1 LKDLHPREFYRLF
14 HYARRYTPALLAS
27 VFFMAIVGLS
37 QGLLVKLIPLVF
49 GRVLKPNTPD
59 EPAKLIEIPHTHF
72 VIYLNDLV
80 PSFVH
85 NIWTMVAIGIF
96 ASYVAKGICD
106 YLGNYLVN
114 WVGIS
119 AIMDLRQEVFDRVLH
134 QDAKFF
140 EDHESGRIMSAI
152 MIDID
157 RIQISVSSMLADWL
171 RQMFTA
177 IFLLLAMVSIDWKL
191 SLISLLVFPSVAFL
205 TVRLGKRIRSTTRHA
220 QDMTAGLNQVLQE
233 TLTGHQ
239 VVKSFGAEDF
249 ESKRFRLAAQR
260 VKTGNLRYVAHQ
272 AVASPVIEIFG
283 ALTIILLLTL
293 GRLQV
298 KNAVMDAG
306 SFTAF
311 VLALVLLYEPIK
323 RLTNIHNIFQQGI
336 GAAGEVFRYLDT
348 QPGVIDRPS
357 SVRLSRFEKA
367 IRFENVRFIY
377 PSAPGRV
384 ALDGVNLEVKAGEI
398 VALVGPSGAGKTT
411 LVNLL
416 PRFYDVAAGGVLIDG
431 KDVRDI
437 RLSSL
442 RENIS
447 IVAQDTFLFNDTVFD
462 NIAYGRPDAKRDE
475 VIAAAAAAFAD
486 EFIRTMPEG
495 YDTRIGERGFKLSGG
510 QRQRLAIARAL
521 LKDAPI
527 LILDEATSHLDTE
540 SERLVQQALTVLM
553 KRRTVLVIAHRLS
566 TIRQADRIVVIEG
579 GRIAEMGSHDELIAS
594 RGVYHHLHELQH
606 AEPNAVIG

>member
-1 LKDLHPREFYRLF
+1 
-14 HYARRYTPALLAS
+14 
-27 VFFMAIVGLS
+27 
-37 QGLLVKLIPLVF
+37 
-49 GRVLKPNTPD
+49 
-59 EPAKLIEIPHTHF
+59 
-72 VIYLNDLV
+72 
-80 PSFVH
+80 
-85 NIWTMVAIGIF
+85 MVALGIF

-140 EDHESGRIMSAI
+140 EDHESGKIMSAI

-157 RIQISVSSMLADWL
+157 RIQISVSTMLADWL

-177 IFLLLAMVSIDWKL
+177 FFLLLALVSIDWKL

-260 VKTGNLRYVAHQ
+260 VKIGNLRYVAHQ
-272 AVASPVIEIFG
+272 AMASPVIEIFG

-306 SFTAF
+306 TFTAF
-311 VLALVLLYEPIK
+311 VLALVFLYEPIK

-367 IRFENVRFIY
+367 IRFEDVRFIY
-377 PSAPGRV
+377 PSAPGR
-384 ALDGVNLEVKAGEI
+384 ATLDGVNLEVKAGEV

-447 IVAQDTFLFNDTVFD
+447 IVAQETFLFNDTVFD

-475 VIAAAAAAFAD
+475 VIAAATAALAD
-486 EFIRTMPEG
+486 EFIRALPDG

-566 TIRQADRIVVIEG
+566 TIRQANRIVVIEK
-579 GRIAEMGSHDELIAS
+579 GRIAEVGTHDELIAS
-594 RGVYHHLHELQH
+594 RGAYHHLHELQH
-606 AEPNAVIG
+606 AEPNVVIG

>member
-1 LKDLHPREFYRLF
+1 LKDLHPRAFYRLF
-14 HYARRYTPALLAS
+14 RYARPYTPALLAS

-49 GRVLKPNTPD
+49 ERVLKPNTPD
-59 EPAKLIEIPHTHF
+59 VPAKLIEIPHTHF
-72 VIYLNDLV
+72 IVYLNDLV

-85 NIWTMVAIGIF
+85 NIWTMVALGIF

-157 RIQISVSSMLADWL
+157 RIQISVSTMLADWL

-177 IFLLLAMVSIDWKL
+177 FFLLLAMVSIDWKL

-205 TVRLGKRIRSTTRHA
+205 TLRLGKRIRSTTRHA

-260 VKTGNLRYVAHQ
+260 VKIGNLRYVAHQ

-306 SFTAF
+306 TFTAF
-311 VLALVLLYEPIK
+311 VLALVFLYEPIK

-357 SVRLSRFEKA
+357 SVRLAKFEKA
-367 IRFENVRFIY
+367 IRFEDVRFIY

-384 ALDGVNLEVKAGEI
+384 ALDGVNLEVKAGEV

-475 VIAAAAAAFAD
+475 VIAAATAALAD
-486 EFIRTMPEG
+486 EFIRDLPDG

-540 SERLVQQALTVLM
+540 SERLVQQALRVLM

-566 TIRQADRIVVIEG
+566 TIRQASRIVVIEK
-579 GRIAEMGSHDELIAS
+579 GRIAEVGTHDELIAS
-594 RGVYHHLHELQH
+594 RGAYHHLHELQH